1 MTAERADQAD
11 APRRTALYRMFAADD
26 TLLYIGIAYSFGS
39 RWAREAATAPW
50 YPEVQR
56 QTVDWYPAREL
67 AAAAEVAAIKAEN
80 PKYNVM
86 HARKPPR
93 KRRGHITARE
103 SAGPDYERIVTMDGA
118 TENEAGSC
126 PYTIDSPRVVAPG
139 TYLIT
144 FDYDP
149 DGHRC
154 EPIRISQMVLVDAGD
169 EVARRYGG
177 TCEKIPEPEVD
188 PSRPMPGPIRCG
200 CYRCRQ
206 IPKPRPAPRCT
217 CDQWQ
222 DIRPDGALPSPC
234 AVHMTDW
241 MKEGSGS

>member
-26 TLLYIGIAYSFGS
+26 TLLYIGIAYSFGG

-56 QTVDWYPAREL
+56 QTVDWHPAREL
-67 AAAAEVAAIKAEN
+67 AAAAEVAAIKAER

-86 HARKPPR
+86 HAVKPPR

-103 SAGPDYERIVTMDGA
+103 GAGPDYERIVTMDSASEEDYGYA
-118 TENEAGSC
+118 
-126 PYTIDSPRVVAPG
+126 PYTIHSPRIVAPG

-149 DGHRC
+149 VGHMQ
-154 EPIRISQMVLVDAGD
+154 EPVRISQMVLVDAGD

-177 TCEKIPEPEVD
+177 TCEEVPEPESD
-188 PSRPMPGPIRCG
+188 PMQPAIPPLPCR
-200 CYRCRQ
+200 CYRCRR

-217 CDQWQ
+217 CDQQGGW
-222 DIRPDGALPSPC
+222 PDGAFPLPC
-234 AVHMTDW
+234 AVH
-241 MKEGSGS
+241 KANRIQEGSPS